1 MSLESLESALSS
13 QMTCGDLWSLL
24 ACLERAACC
33 GGEPRRIDVRLPLF
47 DATAQVLRATGF
59 TFGPL
64 VLVTRSKV
72 AVLLSPPAEAQRS
85 LAAAAVATAAMLR
98 AAIACVEDAL
108 ALRHDAFMTHVMQS
122 TSVDSTGPCT
132 TTVVGFQHLAV
143 LCRASKKRRRSWP

>member
-13 QMTCGDLWSLL
+13 QLTCGELWSLL
-24 ACLERAACC
+24 VCLERAACC

-59 TFGPL
+59 TFGLP

-72 AVLLSPPAEAQRS
+72 AVHLWPPAEAQRS

-132 TTVVGFQHLAV
+132 TTVVGFQHLTV

>member
-13 QMTCGDLWSLL
+13 QLTCGELWSLL
-24 ACLERAACC
+24 VCLERAACC

-59 TFGPL
+59 TFGLP

-122 TSVDSTGPCT
+122 VDSTGPCT
-132 TTVVGFQHLAV
+132 TTVVGFQHLTV
-143 LCRASKKRRRSWP
+143 LCRASRKRRRSWP